1 VTLITFRTHSPA
13 QRLGFALLASL
24 LLHLAVLWPAS
35 LAMTNAELPPL
46 PMPVLE
52 AVLTAP
58 ALATPAA
65 KLEEAIA
72 EPNLADSP
80 PSEAR
85 PPAVSPTPTFPRTSP
100 RSKPRPLKGRA
111 LNTALAELA
120 RQDFYPREAIERG
133 IEGDVIVLLALSPT
147 GEVLS
152 ASVATSSGHGILDA
166 AALAAVRRI
175 HRLPTGQPQA
185 LLPVQFRLD

>member
-1 VTLITFRTHSPA
+1 MTLIPFRTRSPA

-35 LAMTNAELPPL
+35 AARKSAEIPPL
-46 PMPVLE
+46 PLPPLE
-52 AVLTAP
+52 AVLSAP
-58 ALATPAA
+58 ALTTQAA
-65 KLEEAIA
+65 KTEAEA
-72 EPNLADSP
+72 PESNLADSP

-85 PPAVSPTPTFPRTSP
+85 PPAVSPAPTFPRAVRPDTP
-100 RSKPRPLKGRA
+100 HPLKGRA
-111 LNTALAELA
+111 LNTALAALA
-120 RQDFYPREAIERG
+120 QEDFYPREAIERG

-147 GEVLS
+147 GEVLA
-152 ASVATSSGHGILDA
+152 ASVATGSGHAILDA

-175 HRLPTGQPQA
+175 QRLPTGQPQA